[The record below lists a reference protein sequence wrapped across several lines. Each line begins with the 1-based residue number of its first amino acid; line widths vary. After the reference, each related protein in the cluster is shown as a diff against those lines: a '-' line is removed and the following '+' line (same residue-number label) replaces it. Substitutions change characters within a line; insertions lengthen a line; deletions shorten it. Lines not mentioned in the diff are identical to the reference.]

1 MAILSP
7 NNSFQSWI
15 LSPEEFTQGSILTS
29 LQKQCIQ
36 NQITQ
41 LAEEKLALTL
51 DPTNLHQFLQ
61 QEAELQGS
69 IKSLKYLLTL
79 SDQAEAANG
88 TASINL

>member
-15 LSPEEFTQGSILTS
+15 LTPEEFTQGSILTS

-41 LAEEKLALTL
+41 LAEEKLSLTF
-51 DPTNLHQFLQ
+51 DPTNPQKFLQ

-79 SDQAEAANG
+79 SEQAETSTG